1 MMKNKPVTELDNELY
16 HYGVLGMHWGIRR
29 FQPYSLIPRKSGKG
43 GKETGQAKK
52 ASKSRVTTSVT
63 KTVSKLKNGKVTTK
77 STKKVSELKEV
88 SEPKKSRNQKS
99 AEAKA
104 AVEAQAKTARQRK
117 EELDNLVRTGTATE
131 IYNHR
136 SELTKSQ
143 LNDAVNR
150 LNTEKT
156 LRALV
161 AEENP
166 TKMQKL
172 IKELDNVNDLTKK
185 GLNYYDTVSK
195 VKKNVDDIKKDISD
209 KEKAD
214 FLKNA
219 TLDEIMERRKDFSNS
234 DLTEAKNK
242 EATVKSYYDDKFLKN
257 ASYDE
262 VMKRSND
269 FSVKQ
274 LSESK
279 AHQKFY
285 DEYKADVEQK
295 KAAEAEKR
303 RMRNEALGKKAKEK
317 FNKDNPFDYVSPE
330 FKKER
335 TDAERRNYLKK
346 SINEIE
352 SGNYDH
358 AEAKRQGEQRKLF
371 DEYFESEV
379 AKTQQKKKKK

>member
-16 HYGVLGMHWGIRR
+16 HYGVIGMHWGIRR

-166 TKMQKL
+166 TPLQKTL
-172 IKELDNVNDLTKK
+172 KKLDDVNDLTKK
-185 GLNYYDTVSK
+185 GLTYYDSIKK
-195 VKKNVDDIKKDISD
+195 VKGIADDHKKAIKEN
-209 KEKAD
+209 EKAAAEREKEN

-219 TLDEIMERRKDFSNS
+219 TLDEIMARSKDFTNKE
-234 DLTEAKNK
+234 LNEAKNK
-242 EATVKSYYDDKFLKN
+242 EATVKLYNNSKALKN
-257 ASYDE
+257 KSLDE
-262 VMKRSND
+262 IFENNED
-269 FSVKQ
+269 YTNAQ
-274 LSESK
+274 L
-279 AHQKFY
+279 
-285 DEYKADVEQK
+285 
-295 KAAEAEKR
+295 
-303 RMRNEALGKKAKEK
+303 NEAWGKEK
-317 FNKDNPFDYVSPE
+317 TVNLY
-330 FKKER
+330 KE
-335 TDAERRNYLKK
+335 E
-346 SINEIE
+346 
-352 SGNYDH
+352 
-358 AEAKRQGEQRKLF
+358 
-371 DEYFESEV
+371 
-379 AKTQQKKKKK
+379 KKKKK

>member
-16 HYGVLGMHWGIRR
+16 HYGVIGMHWGIRR

-63 KTVSKLKNGKVTTK
+63 RTVSKLKNGKVTTK

-136 SELTKSQ
+136 AELSKSQ

-166 TKMQKL
+166 TPLQKTL
-172 IKELDNVNDLTKK
+172 KKLDDVNDLTKK
-185 GLNYYDTVSK
+185 GLTYYDSIKK
-195 VKKNVDDIKKDISD
+195 VKSIADDHKKAIKEN
-209 KEKAD
+209 EKAASEREKEN

-219 TLDEIMERRKDFSNS
+219 TLDEIMARSKDFTNKE
-234 DLTEAKNK
+234 LNEAKNK
-242 EATVKSYYDDKFLKN
+242 EATVKLYNDSKALKN
-257 ASYDE
+257 KSLDDIFDNSKDYTNA
-262 VMKRSND
+262 
-269 FSVKQ
+269 Q
-274 LSESK
+274 L
-279 AHQKFY
+279 
-285 DEYKADVEQK
+285 
-295 KAAEAEKR
+295 
-303 RMRNEALGKKAKEK
+303 NEAWGKEK
-317 FNKDNPFDYVSPE
+317 TVNLY
-330 FKKER
+330 KE
-335 TDAERRNYLKK
+335 E
-346 SINEIE
+346 
-352 SGNYDH
+352 
-358 AEAKRQGEQRKLF
+358 
-371 DEYFESEV
+371 
-379 AKTQQKKKKK
+379 KKKKK